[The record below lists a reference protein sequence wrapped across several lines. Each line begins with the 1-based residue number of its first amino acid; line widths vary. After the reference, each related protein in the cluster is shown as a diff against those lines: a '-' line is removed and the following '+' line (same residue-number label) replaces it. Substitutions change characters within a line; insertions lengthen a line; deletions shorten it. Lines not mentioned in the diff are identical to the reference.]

1 MLILLLYSYQVIRY
15 RKKVEKDEGY
25 IATVAHLGEM
35 MEHCIKQNNA
45 IDIYQRY
52 FEETQVTLSDDP
64 PSAKTIN
71 IFKDPS
77 PTKRTVS
84 SISWYPG
91 EGHRI
96 AVAYSVVEFQRW
108 PKDMPFESY
117 IWNVEN
123 PNKPE
128 LSLKPISP
136 LVTLEYNPKD
146 PHTLIGGC
154 YNGQLLLFDTR
165 KGSQFVEVCILYVP
179 GILYRITD
187 STICSI

>member
-1 MLILLLYSYQVIRY
+1 MIRY

-52 FEETQVTLSDDP
+52 FEESPTSFSDDL
-64 PSAKTIN
+64 PSAKTVN
-71 IFKDPS
+71 IFRDPS
-77 PTKRTVS
+77 STKRAVT
-84 SISWYPG
+84 SISWYPN
-91 EGHRI
+91 EGHKI

-165 KGSQFVEVCILYVP
+165 KGSQFVEVCSLLNIY
-179 GILYRITD
+179 
-187 STICSI
+187 CSIDLISF

>member
-1 MLILLLYSYQVIRY
+1 
-15 RKKVEKDEGY
+15 
-25 IATVAHLGEM
+25 

-52 FEETQVTLSDDP
+52 FEESPTSFSDDP
-64 PSAKTIN
+64 PSAKTVN
-71 IFKDPS
+71 IFRDPS
-77 PTKRTVS
+77 STKRAVS
-84 SISWYPG
+84 SISWYPN
-91 EGHRI
+91 EGHKI

-128 LSLKPISP
+128 LALKPISP

-165 KGSQFVEVCILYVP
+165 KGSQFVEVYSLLYIRNYIYTVYY
-179 GILYRITD
+179 L
-187 STICSI
+187 SICLFIICFNTGNSNREVAQRPSLLLSLLAEQDRH